1 MSLSVDHFK
10 DFFRHHGAG
19 VSAITTFGPG
29 GEPFGF
35 TASSLASL
43 SAQPAFA
50 TVNLAK
56 SSSTAAVLEVGSKIA
71 VHALSSENQAIAAAL
86 AGPRESR
93 FQSPS
98 WDLSGIAP
106 LNKSASA
113 IIIGEVAEIYPVA
126 ESLILVIGCQ
136 EVISGE
142 FPQKPLIYFNREY
155 LK

>member
-1 MSLSVDHFK
+1 MSLSIEQFK

-43 SAQPAFA
+43 SAEPAFA

-56 SSSTAAVLEVGSKIA
+56 SSSTAVVLEIGSRVS

-93 FQSPS
+93 FQSDS
-98 WDLSGIAP
+98 WDLSGP
-106 LNKSASA
+106 VPVNKSASS
-113 IIIGEVAEIYPVA
+113 IIIGDVAEIISVA
-126 ESLILVIGCQ
+126 ESLILVIECQ